1 MANNKK
7 SRCKP
12 GEKTPAWGQYQEAG
26 PGGGKGRE
34 VTTVH
39 GKPMPPSTRTGSTY
53 KLVYPG
59 RNKSGRGK

>member
-39 GKPMPPSTRTGSTY
+39 GKPMPPKHEDRQHI
-53 KLVYPG
+53 
-59 RNKSGRGK
+59 